1 MFPQSTI
8 LDPLFWMVLGALQVL
23 TFVGMREWARQF
35 GLGMNWW
42 KWLLVGGWWFSL
54 VLTIAGSFTLLGE
67 NEGNAGWYLLG
78 FAGTGLVIGGALLLK
93 LLLMLKPRTTA

>member
-8 LDPLFWMVLGALQVL
+8 LDPLFWMALGALQVL
-23 TFVGMREWARQF
+23 TFAGMREWARQF
-35 GLGMNWW
+35 ALGMNWW

-93 LLLMLKPRTTA
+93 LILMLKPRTTV